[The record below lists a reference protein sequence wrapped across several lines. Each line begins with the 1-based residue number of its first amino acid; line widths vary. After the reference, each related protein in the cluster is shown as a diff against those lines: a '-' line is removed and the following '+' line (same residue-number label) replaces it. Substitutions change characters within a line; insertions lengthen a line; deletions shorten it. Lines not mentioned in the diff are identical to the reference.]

1 MKRLPAAVIGTVTVL
16 ASATANAQTADA
28 VFGLWLNAGNGGHI
42 AMEKCGEKLCAK
54 VVSIPNNEPPDGPKT
69 DKNNPDESL
78 RGRPIVG
85 MLILDQAYKA
95 DEKSWKGTI
104 YNPEDGKTYD
114 VTVTSK
120 SANEVEL
127 KGCLLTFLCRTQA
140 WTRLP

>member
-1 MKRLPAAVIGTVTVL
+1 MTRLSAAMIGAVIVL
-16 ASATANAQTADA
+16 ASASAHAQTAEA
-28 VFGLWLNAGNGGHI
+28 VFGMWLNAGNGGHI
-42 AMEKCGEKLCAK
+42 EMAKCADKLCAK
-54 VVSIPNNEPPDGPKT
+54 IVSIPNNDPPDGPKI

-78 RGRPIVG
+78 RSRPIVG
-85 MLILDQAYKA
+85 MVILDQAYKN

-120 SANEVEL
+120 SVNEVEL
-127 KGCLLTFLCRTQA
+127 KGCLLTFLCRSQT